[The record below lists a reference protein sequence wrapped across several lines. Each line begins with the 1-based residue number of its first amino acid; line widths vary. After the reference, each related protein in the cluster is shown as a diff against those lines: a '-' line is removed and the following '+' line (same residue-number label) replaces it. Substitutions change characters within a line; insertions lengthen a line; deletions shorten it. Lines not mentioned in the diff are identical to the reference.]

1 MFGLTYYYSKYLH
14 FSGGFENMFDTILH
28 FLSIIFVW
36 AVALIGMAGLVM
48 GLAVIV
54 LMALGR

>member
-1 MFGLTYYYSKYLH
+1 MR
-14 FSGGFENMFDTILH
+14 GFPLIYASFLNITEKRENMFDTILH
-28 FLSIIFVW
+28 FLMAIFVW